1 MEKKNKSLLK
11 VYKFKMI
18 YRNLPNCWKWF
29 IFALN
34 PLDNNSLPWKSL
46 LKKIFEPFP
55 TKFAGTRMTI
65 LTEGALVVAN
75 ATAIKV
81 STRKAVRTD
90 IKVEDWAGTVLV
102 RRGASE
108 SWLFPSKVSV
118 KVSIL

>member
-1 MEKKNKSLLK
+1 
-11 VYKFKMI
+11 
-18 YRNLPNCWKWF
+18 
-29 IFALN
+29 
-34 PLDNNSLPWKSL
+34 
-46 LKKIFEPFP
+46 
-55 TKFAGTRMTI
+55 MTI

-90 IKVEDWAGTVLV
+90 IKVENWVGTVLV

-118 KVSIL
+118 KVSILQFLVAEVENLNSIIPCH

>member
-1 MEKKNKSLLK
+1 M
-11 VYKFKMI
+11 
-18 YRNLPNCWKWF
+18 
-29 IFALN
+29 
-34 PLDNNSLPWKSL
+34 
-46 LKKIFEPFP
+46 KKIFEPFP
-55 TKFAGTRMTI
+55 TKFAGTQMTI

-90 IKVEDWAGTVLV
+90 IKVEDWVGTVLV

>member
-1 MEKKNKSLLK
+1 M
-11 VYKFKMI
+11 
-18 YRNLPNCWKWF
+18 
-29 IFALN
+29 
-34 PLDNNSLPWKSL
+34 
-46 LKKIFEPFP
+46 KKIFEPFP

-65 LTEGALVVAN
+65 LTEGALVVAK

-90 IKVEDWAGTVLV
+90 IKDWVGTVLV

>member
-1 MEKKNKSLLK
+1 
-11 VYKFKMI
+11 
-18 YRNLPNCWKWF
+18 
-29 IFALN
+29 
-34 PLDNNSLPWKSL
+34 
-46 LKKIFEPFP
+46 
-55 TKFAGTRMTI
+55 MTI
-65 LTEGALVVAN
+65 LTEGALVVAK

-90 IKVEDWAGTVLV
+90 IKDWVGTVLV

>member
-1 MEKKNKSLLK
+1 M
-11 VYKFKMI
+11 
-18 YRNLPNCWKWF
+18 
-29 IFALN
+29 
-34 PLDNNSLPWKSL
+34 
-46 LKKIFEPFP
+46 KKIFEPFP

-90 IKVEDWAGTVLV
+90 IKVEDWVGTVLA